1 MANDGKPECPNE
13 TCDGHLHREFLT
25 GIPQSTAQMMRW
37 GGIAL
42 IAGPIVFGAPFFID
56 NVIRVSSGIGG
67 VIATLVGMVVPIVV
81 GVLLLRQR
89 SQRLSEKSEQQ
100 RCNKCGGVF
109 PRPR

>member
-1 MANDGKPECPNE
+1 MNSNARPECPNE

-25 GIPQSTAQMMRW
+25 GITQSTAQMMRW
-37 GGIAL
+37 GGVAL
-42 IAGPIVFGAPFFID
+42 IVLPILFGAPFVID
-56 NVIRVSSGIGG
+56 NVIRMSSGIGG
-67 VIATLVGMVVPIVV
+67 MVATLIGMAVPIVV

-109 PRPR
+109 PA

>member
-1 MANDGKPECPNE
+1 MKDSARPECPNE
-13 TCDGHLHREFLT
+13 TCAGHLHREFLT

-42 IAGPIVFGAPFFID
+42 IVGSILFGAPFLID
-56 NVIRVSSGIGG
+56 NVIRMSSGIGG
-67 VIATLVGMVVPIVV
+67 MSVTLVGMVVPIVV

-89 SQRLSEKSEQQ
+89 SQRLSEKSEQH

-109 PRPR
+109 PA